1 MKVPEFL
8 DAFPLSKTVSAGS
21 QAVFQCR
28 VYSEEHLTIKW
39 FRRQTNS
46 KYNNIDNVHSLI
58 YYNGQ
63 AYELLSSYREKPT
76 AQNVYLSKLIL
87 TEVRLQDEGYYA
99 CVAISFR
106 GHNIREAYLE
116 VTMPDDDS
124 SEYWVEYE
132 EEDDVITTDP
142 KRFWLLFL
150 MPVGLALLPLTV
162 WLCYIIHKRCRQKN
176 LMDQLPPDQQC
187 MLG

>member
-1 MKVPEFL
+1 M
-8 DAFPLSKTVSAGS
+8 DAFPLSQTVATGS

-39 FRRQTNS
+39 FRRLTNS

-63 AYELLSSYREKPT
+63 AYELLSSNREKPT

-87 TEVRLQDEGYYA
+87 TEVTLQDEGYYA

-116 VTMPDDDS
+116 VSVSHDDS

-132 EEDDVITTDP
+132 EEDDVMSTDHN
-142 KRFWLLFL
+142 KFWLLFL
-150 MPVGLALLPLTV
+150 MPFGLALLPLSV
-162 WLCYIIHKRCRQKN
+162 WLCYIVNKRCRQNN
-176 LMDQLPPDQQC
+176 LEDQLSPDQQC